1 MSGDQKK
8 RPEKLGT
15 ALGAF
20 LARRGLDVRLEPL
33 RILEEWPGAVG
44 PRIATVT
51 RAVTLEKDGTLI
63 VEVRTHAWMQEL
75 TLLERDLLLA
85 VRTRPGGAGVTRQ
98 KWRFGRG

>member
-8 RPEKLGT
+8 RPEKLGA
-15 ALGAF
+15 ALSAF
-20 LARRGLDVRLEPL
+20 LARSGLAARLEPL
-33 RILEEWPGAVG
+33 RVLEEWPGAVG

-51 RAVTLEKDGTLI
+51 RAVTLEKDGTLV

-75 TLLERDLLLA
+75 SLLERDLLQA
-85 VRTRPGGAGVTRQ
+85 VRARPGGDRVARL